1 MAVTIMQHECTP
13 PAAAVDALAAGAA
26 HTVCTLADEAEAE
39 TLAFL
44 ARRAVQTVFLST
56 LIRDNGLVSPLNR
69 GTFYGCRNASGRLV
83 GVALIGHATL
93 IETETEAALAAF
105 ARLAQGCPNAYLIR
119 GEQERIAGFWRQYEP
134 WGRRARRIAH
144 ELLLELRL
152 PVVVHAPVTGLRLA
166 TSEDLE
172 QILHVNAEMIEAEC
186 GLNPLT
192 RDPVGFRVRLLRRIE
207 QGRVWV
213 WAPQGKV
220 LFKTDVA
227 ADMAAAAYLEGVWV
241 HPAERGRG
249 YGLRCLSQLGRK
261 LLKHTE
267 TVSLTVNETATAA
280 QAFYRKAGYKVSA
293 RYDTIYLQT

>member
-1 MAVTIMQHECTP
+1 MAVTLMQHEYTLP
-13 PAAAVDALAAGAA
+13 VAAPAAAGATL
-26 HTVCTLADEAEAE
+26 TVCTLADEDEAA

-69 GTFYGCRNASGRLV
+69 GTFYGCRNAAGRLV

-93 IETETEAALAAF
+93 IETDEDAALAAF
-105 ARLAQGCPNAYLIR
+105 ARLAQVCPNAYLIR
-119 GEQERIAGFWRQYEP
+119 GEQERIAGFWRHYEP
-134 WGRRARRIAH
+134 WGRRPRRVEH
-144 ELLLELRL
+144 ELLLEQRL
-152 PVVVHAPVTGLRLA
+152 PVAVFAPVVGLRLA
-166 TSEDLE
+166 TAADLE
-172 QILHVNAEMIEAEC
+172 QILLVNAGMIEAEC

-220 LFKTDVA
+220 LFKTDVV
-227 ADMAAAAYLEGVWV
+227 ADTAAAAYLEGVWV

-249 YGLRCLSQLGRK
+249 YGLRCLSQLGRT

-280 QAFYRKAGYKVSA
+280 QSFYRKAGYKVSA